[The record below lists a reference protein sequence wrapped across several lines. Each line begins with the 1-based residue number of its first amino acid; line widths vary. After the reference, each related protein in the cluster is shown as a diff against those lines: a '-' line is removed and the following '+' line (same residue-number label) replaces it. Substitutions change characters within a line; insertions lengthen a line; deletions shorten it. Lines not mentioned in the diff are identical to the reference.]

1 MHVGCD
7 TTTIMMQAYEKAI
20 EQLKKL
26 YRHQFDMMT
35 AESLSPYLRRS
46 VQKWDQHILRYV
58 ALNCHLHLCSVF
70 SDVEQNIVGKEF
82 AVVTWGAPTNHDK
95 VKKGEGLRVCIPCSY
110 TCVCVCVCVYKY
122 ASIHTKQ
129 MQARCS
135 THDCTQPTHLRTHLP
150 THMIAPSPNN
160 HHAHAESHQ
169 AVAVSEKTIKRE
181 G

>member
-95 VKKGEGLRVCIPCSY
+95 VKKGEGLQVCIPCPY
-110 TCVCVCVCVYKY
+110 TCVCVCVCVCTSMQVYTQNKCSQCAQRMTAHSPHTY
-122 ASIHTKQ
+122 AHTYPH
-129 MQARCS
+129 
-135 THDCTQPTHLRTHLP
+135 T
-150 THMIAPSPNN
+150 
-160 HHAHAESHQ
+160 
-169 AVAVSEKTIKRE
+169 
-181 G
+181 